1 VLNRQGADSG
11 METKGNTVLITG
23 GATGIG
29 FGFAKRL
36 IELGNTVIICGRRKE
51 KLEEAKNA
59 IQEIHTVRCDIS
71 NELDRRQLFSEVTR
85 EHPNLNILINNAG
98 IQRRVDLTKGTE
110 DLEDADDEIEI
121 NFKAQIHVSGMFLPV
136 LLEKR
141 NGAIVNVTSGLGL
154 IPLSVFPVYSATKA
168 AMHSFTISLRHQFRY
183 SNLKVFEVIPPTV
196 YDTYLKGRP
205 MDRNDYS
212 ISTSE
217 MTDAFIEGLKNDSYE
232 ITAGQTVRW
241 ASASKHEADEIFG
254 MINH

>member
-1 VLNRQGADSG
+1 

-23 GATGIG
+23 GSTGIG

-36 IELGNTVIICGRRKE
+36 VELGNTVIICGRRKE
-51 KLEEAKNA
+51 KLEEAENA
-59 IQEIHTVRCDIS
+59 IPEIHTVRCDIS
-71 NELDRRQLFSEVTR
+71 NELDRRQLFSQVTR
-85 EHPNLNILINNAG
+85 EYPDLNILINNAG
-98 IQRRVDLTKGTE
+98 IQRRVDFTKGTQ
-110 DLEDADDEIEI
+110 DLGDADQEIEI
-121 NFKAQIHVSGMFLPV
+121 NFKAQIHVTGMFLPV

-154 IPLSVFPVYSATKA
+154 IPLSIFPVYSATKA
-168 AMHSFTISLRHQFRY
+168 AMHSFTISLRHQLRH

-217 MTDAFIEGLKNDSYE
+217 MTDAFIEGLKKDSYE

-241 ASASKHEADEIFG
+241 ANASKREVDEIFN
-254 MINH
+254 MMNH